1 MGLEGFLEQYGY
13 VALFVGTFL
22 EGETVLIIAGLLA
35 YSSYLDLSWVITVA
49 FVGSYIGHL
58 FWYGLGRWKGKELL
72 LKIERFERNY
82 FKVQSFVDK
91 YGGLS
96 ILVAQFLY
104 GTRMIAAVGF
114 GVMAMRFRKYALL
127 QFLVSILWAGVIG
140 GLGYLFGETLETV
153 LGDLKR
159 YERLVIFAVL
169 GIAIIY
175 VAGHYFWLRAKVG
188 LDQPGQYEE
197 GTEDNL

>member
-1 MGLEGFLEQYGY
+1 MGLEAFLEQYGY

-22 EGETVLIIAGLLA
+22 EGEAVLILAGLLA
-35 YSSYLDLSWVITVA
+35 YSSYLDLPWVIAVA
-49 FVGSYIGHL
+49 FLGSYIGHL
-58 FWYGLGRWKGKELL
+58 FYYGLGRWKGKGLL

-82 FKVQSFVDK
+82 FKVQSFMER

-96 ILVAQFLY
+96 VLVAQFLY
-104 GTRMIAAVGF
+104 GTRLIAAVGF

-127 QFLVSILWAGVIG
+127 QFLVSLLWAGLIG
-140 GLGYLFGETLETV
+140 GLGYLFGETLETL

-159 YERLVIFAVL
+159 YEGLVIFAVL

-188 LDQPGQYEE
+188 LEQPKRYEE
-197 GTEDNL
+197 GT

>member
-22 EGETVLIIAGLLA
+22 EGETALILAGLLA
-35 YSSYLDLSWVITVA
+35 YSSYLDLPWVITVA
-49 FVGSYIGHL
+49 FLGSYIGHL
-58 FWYGLGRWKGKELL
+58 FYYGLGRWKGKGLL

-82 FKVQSFVDK
+82 FKVQSFMDK

-96 ILVAQFLY
+96 VLVAQFLY
-104 GTRMIAAVGF
+104 GTRIIAAIGF

-127 QFLVSILWAGVIG
+127 QFLVSLLWAGLVG

-153 LGDLKR
+153 VGDLKR
-159 YERLVIFAVL
+159 YERLVIFTVL
-169 GIAIIY
+169 GIAILY
-175 VAGHYFWLRAKVG
+175 AGGHYIWLRAKLG
-188 LDQPGQYEE
+188 LEQPERYEE
-197 GTEDNL
+197 GT

>member
-22 EGETVLIIAGLLA
+22 EGEAVLVLAGLLA
-35 YSSYLDLSWVITVA
+35 YSNYLSLPWVITVA
-49 FVGSYIGHL
+49 FFGSYIGHL
-58 FWYGLGRWKGKELL
+58 FYYGLGRWKGKGLL

-82 FKVQSFVDK
+82 FKVQSFMDK

-96 ILVAQFLY
+96 VLVAQFLY
-104 GTRMIAAVGF
+104 GTRLIAAVGF

-127 QFLVSILWAGVIG
+127 QFLVSLLWAGLVG

-169 GIAIIY
+169 GIAILY
-175 VAGHYFWLRAKVG
+175 AGVHYIWLRAKLG
-188 LDQPGQYEE
+188 LEQPERYEE
-197 GTEDNL
+197 GT